1 MASDMVS
8 WIKRINQDLGLRYKC
23 KGRVRALD
31 VPSVLQCQAQCS
43 LAAPSSTQAAPCGPP
58 QRRIHSPLGPSSLR
72 SCPDSLT
79 PSASALL
86 PSRSIITD
94 LCLRPSFLMVCD
106 MGIFPVKYS
115 FMLIKRLSLCTPI
128 QLHVFPVFFFLHQN
142 NLSCFE
148 RHNSEMNPR

>member
-1 MASDMVS
+1 M
-8 WIKRINQDLGLRYKC
+8 GLRHRC

-43 LAAPSSTQAAPCGPP
+43 LAALSSTQAAPRGPP
-58 QRRIHSPLGPSSLR
+58 QRRIHSPLGPGSLR
-72 SCPDSLT
+72 PCPDLLT
-79 PSASALL
+79 LSAFALL

-94 LCLRPSFLMVCD
+94 LCLRPSFLIVCD

-128 QLHVFPVFFFLHQN
+128 QLHVFPIFFLHQN
-142 NLSCFE
+142 NLSRFE